1 MRGLIDRLT
10 GRAKKTVGEVTDD
23 PALRREGAKEE
34 QKGERKEELDRAE
47 SRVEEK
53 AKQVGKLERET

>member
-1 MRGLIDRLT
+1 MSSLIDKVT
-10 GRAKKTVGEVTDD
+10 GRVKKAFGDLSGD

-47 SRVEEK
+47 ERVEDK
-53 AKQVGKLERET
+53 AKQVGELERDT